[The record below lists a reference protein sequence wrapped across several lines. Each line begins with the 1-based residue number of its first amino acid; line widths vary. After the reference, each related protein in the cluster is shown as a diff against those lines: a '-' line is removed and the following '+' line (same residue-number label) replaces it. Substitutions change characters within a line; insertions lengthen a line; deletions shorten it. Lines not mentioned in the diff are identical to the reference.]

1 VNNSSNSPCSHS
13 SLMFYAVALQSAQP
27 KPATLSSYVSSFGKN
42 VRKYAEVGFQRL
54 VVAMPSKLSAEELEE
69 YVQLVTKL
77 CEKCQ
82 VRAVFLCSVFTVCIT
97 SFRVGIQILDTWYS
111 FIKNAHAQ
119 ESAHSRTQVS
129 DKHSYASSSLPE
141 GTASGEGTK
150 DAETTAGSAMQDDVV
165 AVTAAMAAGAGTPVS
180 TPGTPAPTTMQSK
193 IEVSLRGTV
202 PFLVFGVM
210 CGSVYV

>member
-1 VNNSSNSPCSHS
+1 MSCV
-13 SLMFYAVALQSAQP
+13 FAVCV
-27 KPATLSSYVSSFGKN
+27 TSYH
-42 VRKYAEVGFQRL
+42 
-54 VVAMPSKLSAEELEE
+54 
-69 YVQLVTKL
+69 
-77 CEKCQ
+77 
-82 VRAVFLCSVFTVCIT
+82 
-97 SFRVGIQILDTWYS
+97 VGIQILDTWYS

-165 AVTAAMAAGAGTPVS
+165 AVTAAVAAGAGTPVVEPS